1 MTNNYNA
8 KYIYPFGG
16 SARPTES
23 PDKQIVGGKGLGL
36 QVMSKI
42 GVDVPPGFT
51 LTTPLCQVYQKEN
64 DLPAEVWKGVRENV
78 ERIERDMCKK
88 FGSSDNPLL
97 FSCRS
102 GAASKFLVLST
113 VMFYWPHHLTLNY
126 YKTFHSVNAR
136 HDGYSPQHW
145 TQR

>member
-1 MTNNYNA
+1 MTN
-8 KYIYPFGG
+8 YIYPFGG
-16 SARPTES
+16 SAPKPAVD

-51 LTTPLCQVYQKEN
+51 LTTPLCQVFAKDG

-78 ERIERDMCKK
+78 MRIEKDMGKK
-88 FGSSDNPLL
+88 FGSSENPLL

-102 GAASKFLVLST
+102 GAASK
-113 VMFYWPHHLTLNY
+113 
-126 YKTFHSVNAR
+126 
-136 HDGYSPQHW
+136 
-145 TQR
+145 

>member
-1 MTNNYNA
+1 MTVNS

-16 SARPTES
+16 SAAKPS
-23 PDKQIVGGKGLGL
+23 ADPSKQIVGGKGLGL

-51 LTTPLCQVYQKEN
+51 LTTPLCKIYSKQH

-78 ERIERDMCKK
+78 RRIEIDMEKE
-88 FGSSDNPLL
+88 FGSSANPLL

-102 GAASKFLVLST
+102 GAASK
-113 VMFYWPHHLTLNY
+113 
-126 YKTFHSVNAR
+126 
-136 HDGYSPQHW
+136 
-145 TQR
+145 

>member
-1 MTNNYNA
+1 MTIYNS

-16 SARPTES
+16 SAPKPTVDPS
-23 PDKQIVGGKGLGL
+23 KQIVGGKGLGL

-51 LTTPLCQVYQKEN
+51 LTTPLCQVYAKEN

-78 ERIERDMCKK
+78 RRIEIDMEEE
-88 FGSSDNPLL
+88 FGASENPLL

-102 GAASKFLVLST
+102 GAASKCCCQGRVR
-113 VMFYWPHHLTLNY
+113 
-126 YKTFHSVNAR
+126 FHATSYATK
-136 HDGYSPQHW
+136 PCF
-145 TQR
+145 